1 MFQLIL
7 GMIPCCFQDQTTT
20 LSQQFCTDTAQI
32 LHVIRFE
39 VRADNDVGLCK
50 NDSSPKF
57 GDVDRELRVSNSN
70 VILFGMSH
78 SQLPQPHAPHG
89 RLWMLLPCRFRGHKI
104 PIWKT
109 NCEKLHCLSKK
120 QIHQMGYIK
129 LIQSPYLQLFFFLHG
144 VILLCFDHW
153 KSSCCAY
160 QAAPLLDCFSGP
172 LEASLF
178 PEHLCC
184 DAEQWPPSGWWK
196 CGWAGF
202 GILEWAMRGHG

>member
-1 MFQLIL
+1 MSHFGSCQTCWFAYSKMACICLVNPNASQLPPCRNMFQLIL

-104 PIWKT
+104 PI
-109 NCEKLHCLSKK
+109 
-120 QIHQMGYIK
+120 
-129 LIQSPYLQLFFFLHG
+129 
-144 VILLCFDHW
+144 
-153 KSSCCAY
+153 
-160 QAAPLLDCFSGP
+160 
-172 LEASLF
+172 
-178 PEHLCC
+178 
-184 DAEQWPPSGWWK
+184 
-196 CGWAGF
+196 
-202 GILEWAMRGHG
+202 